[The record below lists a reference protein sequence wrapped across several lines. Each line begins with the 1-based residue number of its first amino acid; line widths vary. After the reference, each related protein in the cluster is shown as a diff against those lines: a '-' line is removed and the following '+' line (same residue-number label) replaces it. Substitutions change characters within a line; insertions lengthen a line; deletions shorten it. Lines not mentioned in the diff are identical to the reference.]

1 MGGENMSN
9 DILITKKMSTGEVT
23 KKYPAT
29 KAVFTKYF
37 GKGCFDCP
45 SFGTED
51 INLACIMHGTDIE
64 KFVKE
69 LNDAAKQELSKKS

>member
-1 MGGENMSN
+1 MENE
-9 DILITKKMSTGEVT
+9 ILITKKMNIGEIV

-29 KAVFTKYF
+29 KAVLTKYF

-51 INLACIMHGTDIE
+51 INLACMMHNTDVDM
-64 KFVKE
+64 FVKE
-69 LNDAAKQELSKKS
+69 LNEVAKQEISKTS